1 MKNTGRSD
9 YMRYEI
15 KGGMMPVVEIILEAG
30 ESIKLRKRCNGMDV
44 SEYADADI
52 RWRSRQDVHQG
63 HIR

>member
-15 KGGMMPVVEIILEAG
+15 KGGMMPGRNHFGGRGIY
-30 ESIKLRKRCNGMDV
+30 KLRKRCNGMDV

>member
-15 KGGMMPVVEIILEAG
+15 KGGMMPVVEIHSGGRGIY
-30 ESIKLRKRCNGMDV
+30 KLRKRCNGMDV

-52 RWRSRQDVHQG
+52 RWRSRQDVH
-63 HIR
+63 

>member
-1 MKNTGRSD
+1 
-9 YMRYEI
+9 MRYEI

-30 ESIKLRKRCNGMDV
+30 ESINCAKRCNGMDV